1 MNLDIGRVVEELIL
15 QLTSG
20 AVLHAFRYLHVCK
33 SARYNIPTCLLLH
46 SGTERI
52 IDNCNGLFHHSSTR
66 IILFFRSIQRLVQ
79 ATTIASLLARR
90 KSLHSEIVVWQCL
103 ICAFHR
109 MC

>member
-1 MNLDIGRVVEELIL
+1 MNLDIGRVIEELIL

-33 SARYNIPTCLLLH
+33 SARYNIPTYLLLH